1 MRNWLGSLIW
11 RLHHWDVAL
20 SYRIALKTDEPKAR
34 PGPYWLALFGA
45 HLGDSWLWV
54 LIAGFFFKNAY
65 LRRREDEGRRSK
77 QITTWIVSVISATI
91 ITLLIKRQVRRARPG
106 SGTLLYGSGPDVHSF
121 PSGHAVRLATI
132 AMWRGVLL
140 PGQGWLAW
148 PLLLL
153 VGWSRVALG
162 IHYVGDVLAGVA
174 LGSVVG
180 IFFRR
185 LGDRRDDRMTG

>member
-20 SYRIALKTDEPKAR
+20 SDWIALRSDKTKAR
-34 PGPYWLALFGA
+34 PGQYWLALFCA
-45 HLGDSWLWV
+45 HLGDSWLWMI
-54 LIAGFFFKNAY
+54 IAGCFFKNAY
-65 LRRREDEGRRSK
+65 VHRHEDEGRRSK
-77 QITTWIVSVISATI
+77 QIITWIVSVISATI
-91 ITLLIKRQVRRARPG
+91 ITLLIKRQVRRDRPG
-106 SGTLLYGSGPDVHSF
+106 SGALLYGSGPDVHSF

-132 AMWRGVLL
+132 AMWSRVLL
-140 PGQGWLAW
+140 PRQGWLAW

-162 IHYVGDVLAGVA
+162 IHYVGDVAAGIV

-180 IFFRR
+180 SFFRR
-185 LGDRRDDRMTG
+185 IGDR